1 MGINTF
7 LKEDDSPKVKQQ
19 QIDITSSAHSPGKI
33 IWKLAW
39 PVMLEQVLVMMV
51 QYVDT
56 AMVGAIG
63 PNATAAVALTTST
76 NWLMNGI
83 IAGVAIGFS
92 VPVGNYIGAKLY
104 DKARDVVRQ
113 SVMAVFAVGAVLTAI
128 MLLLAPHLPYWLGG
142 DPEIC
147 PDATSYISIVCLS
160 YIASTSIQVCS
171 SILRCTG
178 DTSTPLIF
186 NVSTNLIN
194 MVLNFLLIYEPR
206 EISVFGLSFN
216 MWGAGLGVSGAA
228 IATAIANMFS
238 GVMLLRALFLKK
250 FPCNIS
256 TKDKFRFDKEIWSDM
271 VRVGTPVT
279 FDRVCISFGQILM
292 TAMVTSLGTASLAA
306 HSLGIT
312 AESITYMPG
321 YGFSAAATTL
331 VAQSLGAGRKD
342 LAKKFSSI
350 CVIGCVIMMSALGVV
365 LFFFGGNIVSL
376 FTPSAEVV
384 LLSAAALKVEALAQP
399 FFALTNSIAGTFR
412 GARKTKWL
420 FLFGLAGMWL
430 VRLPVCYIMTHFT
443 TLGLTGAWIGMAG
456 DLTVRGI
463 VSFIVYRTG
472 SWLEVPMNLGY
483 VEPKEGGTD

>member
-1 MGINTF
+1 M
-7 LKEDDSPKVKQQ
+7 KQQ

-39 PVMLEQVLVMMV
+39 PVMLEQILIMMV

-63 PNATAAVALTTST
+63 PNATAAVALTSST

-83 IAGVAIGFS
+83 IGGAAVGFS
-92 VPVGNYIGAKLY
+92 VPIGNFIGAKLY

-113 SVMAVFAVGAVLTAI
+113 SVIAIFIIGAVLTGI
-128 MLLLAPHLPYWLGG
+128 MLAVAPHLPHWLGG

-147 PDATSYISIVCLS
+147 ADATSYISIVCLA
-160 YIASTSIQVCS
+160 YIASTSIQICS

-178 DTSTPLIF
+178 DTATPLVF

-194 MVLNFLLIYEPR
+194 MVLNFLLIYAPR
-206 EISVFGLSFN
+206 DISVLGITFR

-228 IATAIANMFS
+228 IATAIANVVS
-238 GVMLLRALFLKK
+238 GVMLLRAMFLNK

-256 TKDKFRFDKEIWSDM
+256 MRDKFRFDKAIWADM

-279 FDRVCISFGQILM
+279 FDRVCVSLGQILM

-321 YGFSAAATTL
+321 FGFSAAATTL

-342 LAKKFSSI
+342 LAKRFSNI
-350 CVIGCVIMMSALGVV
+350 CIIGCVIMMSALGVV
-365 LFFFGGNIVSL
+365 LFFFGGSIISL

-384 LLSAAALKVEALAQP
+384 ALGAAALKVEALAQP
-399 FFALTNSIAGTFR
+399 FFALANSIAGSFR

-420 FLFGLAGMWL
+420 FLFGLLGMWL
-430 VRLPVCYIMTHFT
+430 VRLPICFIMTRYT

-456 DLTVRGI
+456 DLTVRGL
-463 VSFIVYRTG
+463 VSLIVYRTG
-472 SWLEVPMNLGY
+472 HWLEVPMNIAY
-483 VEPKEGGTD
+483 VKPKEGGEE

>member
-1 MGINTF
+1 M
-7 LKEDDSPKVKQQ
+7 KQQ

-39 PVMLEQVLVMMV
+39 PVMLEQILIMMV

-63 PNATAAVALTTST
+63 PNATAAVALTSST

-83 IAGVAIGFS
+83 IGGAAVGFS
-92 VPVGNYIGAKLY
+92 VPIGNFIGAKLY

-113 SVMAVFAVGAVLTAI
+113 SVIAIFIIGAVLTGI
-128 MLLLAPHLPYWLGG
+128 MLAVAPHLPHWLGG

-147 PDATSYISIVCLS
+147 ADATSYISIVCLA
-160 YIASTSIQVCS
+160 YIASISIQICS

-178 DTSTPLIF
+178 DTATPLVF

-194 MVLNFLLIYEPR
+194 MVLNFLLIYAPR
-206 EISVFGLSFN
+206 EISVLGITFR

-228 IATAIANMFS
+228 IATAVANVVS
-238 GVMLLRALFLKK
+238 GVMLLRAMFLKK

-256 TKDKFRFDKEIWSDM
+256 TRDKFRFDKAIWADM

-279 FDRVCISFGQILM
+279 FDRVCVSLGQILM

-321 YGFSAAATTL
+321 FGGYNARCPKPRRGTKGFGKAVFQYLHNRLRDYDERVRRGAVLLRREHNFPVYAKYGGCGSWRGGAEGGSPCAAVLRPCQLHCRFVPRRAQNKVAVPVRAARHVARAAAHML
-331 VAQSLGAGRKD
+331 YNDALHNPWSHRRMDRHGRRPYRARPCFADSLPHG
-342 LAKKFSSI
+342 
-350 CVIGCVIMMSALGVV
+350 
-365 LFFFGGNIVSL
+365 
-376 FTPSAEVV
+376 
-384 LLSAAALKVEALAQP
+384 ALA
-399 FFALTNSIAGTFR
+399 
-412 GARKTKWL
+412 
-420 FLFGLAGMWL
+420 
-430 VRLPVCYIMTHFT
+430 
-443 TLGLTGAWIGMAG
+443 
-456 DLTVRGI
+456 
-463 VSFIVYRTG
+463 
-472 SWLEVPMNLGY
+472 
-483 VEPKEGGTD
+483 